1 MASAGRILIMP
12 KGDYNAETQYEMLD
26 LVGCDNHAWICK
38 KTCKGIKPTSDVG
51 KEYWHDLFGVPLN
64 LISDDLIIK
73 DYGVLLASNVYTALS
88 AKKDEENSRFIRV
101 INQLYS
107 EDTTGSLQF
116 VEFRDGAEKVYNILG
131 EHNAETLLNKK
142 ANGGVAQFSANPGG
156 NDYIVKTFNIK
167 NHSDLVFFANT
178 AGMNGVYVSGVII
191 TAFET
196 DSVTVTI
203 HLNKEYDGD
212 ITFFVGWNKVLY
224 E

>member
-12 KGDYNAETQYEMLD
+12 KGDYNAETTYEMLD

-51 KEYWHDLFGVPLN
+51 KEYWHDLLGVPLN

-107 EDTTGSLQF
+107 DDTINSLQL
-116 VEFRDGAEKVYNILG
+116 VEIKNGQEMVYNLFG
-131 EHNAETLLNKK
+131 EHNIDLSKK
-142 ANGGVAQFSANPGG
+142 VNGGSIQITKNPEGNNYIGHTFYLPNANTT
-156 NDYIVKTFNIK
+156 K
-167 NHSDLVFFANT
+167 FFANVV
-178 AGMNGVYVSGVII
+178 GIDSLYVTGICI
-191 TAFET
+191 TDYQA
-196 DSVTVTI
+196 DHVTVKFV
-203 HLNKEYDGD
+203 LNQPVTYDV
-212 ITFFVGWNKVLY
+212 TLAVGY
-224 E
+224 MY